1 MDCIDIN
8 HITDSYWSSSSST
21 DDHEVTE
28 HSNST
33 EIKTAFR
40 PLSENVPSDDN
51 ISTADE
57 INEHVNF
64 KFNRRGFHICNLNIR
79 HLKPKLD
86 DVKLLLRFSNSVDI
100 LGICEMFL
108 NKNGD
113 DQTVGIEGYTF
124 ERKDRDQC
132 DEIATDNGG
141 GILMYIA
148 NHVT

>member
-28 HSNST
+28 RSNST

-40 PLSENVPSDDN
+40 PMSENVPSDDN
-51 ISTADE
+51 ISTPDE

-86 DVKLLLRFSNSVDI
+86 DVKLLLRSSNSVDI

-108 NKNGD
+108 NKNVD
-113 DQTVGIEGYTF
+113 DQTVGIEGIF
-124 ERKDRDQC
+124 
-132 DEIATDNGG
+132 I
-141 GILMYIA
+141 
-148 NHVT
+148 